1 MRVLIQGW
9 LRFSIKSSS
18 FKLPLKGAFQSVS
31 NDLHRATEVLEFGLE
46 RFKSERS
53 DDDHCACLKRDLGRI
68 WEKLRELIFIIL
80 GLFVRRIWTQ
90 THTELDIHGE
100 FILVRPN
107 STLIGA
113 IIVDQEAMQLNAL
126 IFKLRDVDNKVFG
139 KTQGP
144 IEVFLH
150 SIHSLDTKLG

>member
-1 MRVLIQGW
+1 
-9 LRFSIKSSS
+9 
-18 FKLPLKGAFQSVS
+18 
-31 NDLHRATEVLEFGLE
+31 
-46 RFKSERS
+46 
-53 DDDHCACLKRDLGRI
+53 
-68 WEKLRELIFIIL
+68 
-80 GLFVRRIWTQ
+80 
-90 THTELDIHGE
+90 
-100 FILVRPN
+100 VRPN

>member
-1 MRVLIQGW
+1 
-9 LRFSIKSSS
+9 LRSSS
-18 FKLPLKGAFQSVS
+18 FKLPLKGPFQSVS
-31 NDLHRATEVLEFGLE
+31 DDLHRATEVLESGLE
-46 RFKSERS
+46 LIN
-53 DDDHCACLKRDLGRI
+53 DDHCVCLKRDLGRI
-68 WEKLRELIFIIL
+68 WEKFRELIFIIL

-144 IEVFLH
+144 FEVFLH